1 MKKTLLAAAF
11 GLSSLL
17 GASAQAK
24 YEPTEANLKSRE
36 EFRDMKLGIFLHWG
50 IYSTFAQGEW

>member
-17 GASAQAK
+17 DASAQAK

-50 IYSTFAQGEW
+50 IYSTFA